1 MHRSIV
7 ALAVV
12 VATAAVLASAAF
24 ADQPTRYP
32 IGNGSF
38 TITGVCSF
46 NVDATLLADNEFGMD
61 FSNGATIVTGRLV
74 YQLTNETSSKSLVVN
89 ISGPGK
95 FTADTTQLTGNS
107 LIFGFASPSG
117 LFLTRGLVTPDFT
130 NGSFTT
136 ASAATVDLCAAL
148 S

>member
-38 TITGVCSF
+38 TINGVCSF
-46 NVDATLLADNEFGMD
+46 NVDATLLADNEFEMD
-61 FSNGATIVTGRLV
+61 FSNGATIITGRLV
-74 YQLTNETSSKSLVVN
+74 YRLTNDTTHKSLVVN
-89 ISGPGK
+89 ISGPGF
-95 FTADTTQLTGNS
+95 FTADTTLLTGNS

-117 LFLTRGLVTPDFT
+117 LFLTRGPVTPDT

-136 ASAATVDLCAAL
+136 TSAATVDLCAAL